1 MGINKIVIQKNA
13 ENLIFSPRD
22 EKSEINTF

>member
-1 MGINKIVIQKNA
+1 MGINKIVILKNA